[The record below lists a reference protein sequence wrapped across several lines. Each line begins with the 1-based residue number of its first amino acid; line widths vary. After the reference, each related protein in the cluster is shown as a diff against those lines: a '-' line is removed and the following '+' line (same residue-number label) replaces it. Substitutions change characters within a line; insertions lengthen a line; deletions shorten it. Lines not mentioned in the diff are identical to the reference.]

1 MNPNDQ
7 RKLEQFVSEAVHG
20 LPSRRA
26 PSSLES
32 RVQAE
37 IARRAAQP
45 WWRKSFLNWPLGAR
59 AVFVVVCGLVV
70 RFALLAI
77 STASKAPAAAQVKTS
92 FESELVWLRAAR
104 ALGESL
110 AHSLEAIVGGVPSLW
125 LYGGAA
131 VLVALY
137 VALFGLGAAAYRTLY
152 ASR

>member
-1 MNPNDQ
+1 MNSNDHRQ
-7 RKLEQFVSEAVHG
+7 LEQFVSEAVRG

-26 PSSLES
+26 PSSLEM
-32 RVQAE
+32 RVQDE
-37 IARRAAQP
+37 IARRAALP

-70 RFALLAI
+70 RFILMAI
-77 STASKAPAAAQVKTS
+77 ASPSTVSATEHVKTT
-92 FESELVWLRAAR
+92 FASELIWVRAAR
-104 ALGESL
+104 AVMESL
-110 AHSLEAIVGGVPSLW
+110 VHSVDAIVSVIPPLW

-131 VLVALY
+131 IVIALY